1 MINWDLFIR
10 DFTRIIFKTHPYE
23 LTMLNIIH
31 YNFRVHN
38 NLIDLIDVE

>member
-10 DFTRIIFKTHPYE
+10 DFTRIISMRHPYA
-23 LTMLNIIH
+23 LTMFNIIH
-31 YNFRVHN
+31 CNFRVHN